1 MTNNDW
7 QWHQDTMK
15 DFEVAMSNLELEE
28 IDIGEYFQG
37 LRNLAEQLI
46 DYKESIGQKGTGEL
60 LDRLTFAQ
68 DQMLKEIY
76 DAFRSEIEYDK
87 ETVVAD

>member
-7 QWHQDTMK
+7 QWHQDYMEG
-15 DFEVAMSNLELEE
+15 FEVEMSGLELEE
-28 IDIGEYFQG
+28 MAIDEYFQE
-37 LRNLAEQLI
+37 LRDLAGKLI
-46 DYKESIGQKGTGEL
+46 EYKESIGQKGTGDL
-60 LDRLTFAQ
+60 LDRLNFAE

-76 DAFRSEIEYDK
+76 NAFRSEIEYDK

>member
-7 QWHQDTMK
+7 QWHQDYMER
-15 DFEVAMSNLELEE
+15 FEVEMSDLELEE
-28 IDIGEYFQG
+28 MDIGEYFQQ
-37 LRNLAEQLI
+37 LLNLAEELI
-46 DYKESIGQKGTGEL
+46 EYKESIGQKGTGDL
-60 LDRLTFAQ
+60 LDRLNFAE

-76 DAFRSEIEYDK
+76 NAFRSEIEYDK